1 MFRELLNNITENS
14 IVYIALF
21 IAFVSFLFSLKTYRG
36 QKHFSRATKK
46 QNESDYR
53 KNIINA
59 STIFGVFSITL
70 IVIYELFIDKT
81 SPDISDFGELLD
93 MQAITLTITGISI
106 SLISIISSV
115 LSSKREEKY
124 DKIENS
130 LKESISELQK
140 EKKELSDSLEELKA
154 MQKSLRENS
163 DCLTGLMLTD
173 NMFLEKRKER
183 LLCDF
188 ASKSES
194 FFEKYF
200 YIRTLHKNYSA
211 NASEDTKIHWYNS
224 IIEQGENLLN
234 DINKQNLSNS
244 FAKTQKYLMLIM
256 ISDAYFFLAESNIIN
271 TRMCD
276 EDTLIGYFD
285 KAEKYFS
292 NAEDL
297 YPDEDGYIANGRGL
311 FAYWKYKY
319 YLSKK
324 EKKIGLLDDS
334 ISFYEK
340 AIQNNPLRPQYY
352 NNKGVSYLQKAKL
365 EENGDE
371 NLDCAGKCFREA
383 LRLDSRA
390 SKASI
395 NLGDIAITKIR
406 CAINAQEDI
415 LILQGLDI
423 DPSLYSKITEN
434 YKTGKRNLDNAISIE
449 PHFVNSYYKKA
460 QLICYFMLFMKKTNQ
475 LKADE
480 EKTLCE
486 EIEMLFDDCKE
497 INPNTK
503 GTYYIKRLYYDV
515 LNDFNKA
522 QEVNNDIKK
531 FNEKNAQ
538 SWSEAYN
545 AYHENKRSKQAE

>member
-1 MFRELLNNITENS
+1 MFKELLNDIIQNPVIY
-14 IVYIALF
+14 VALF
-21 IAFVSFLFSLKTYRG
+21 ISFASLLFSLETFCK
-36 QKHFSRATKK
+36 QKHIPRTPKK

-53 KNIINA
+53 KRIVNA
-59 STIFGVFSITL
+59 STGFGVFSITL

-81 SPDISDFGELLD
+81 NPDISGSGEIID
-93 MQAITLTITGISI
+93 MQSITLAITGISI

-211 NASEDTKIHWYNS
+211 NASEDIKIHWYNS
-224 IIEQGENLLN
+224 IIEQGESLLK

-271 TRMCD
+271 TGMCD
-276 EDTLIGYFD
+276 ESTLAGYFD
-285 KAEKYFS
+285 KAEKYFN

-319 YLSKK
+319 YSSKN
-324 EKKIGLLDDS
+324 ETKIGLLDDS
-334 ISFYEK
+334 INYYEK
-340 AIQNNPLRPQYY
+340 AIQNNPLKPQYY

-365 EENGDE
+365 EENNDK
-371 NLDCAGKCFREA
+371 NLDCAGKCFHEA

-406 CAINAQEDI
+406 NAINAQDDI
-415 LILQGLDI
+415 LILQDLDI
-423 DPSLYSKITEN
+423 DPSLCNKILEN

-460 QLICYFMLFMKKTNQ
+460 QLICYFMLFMKKAN
-475 LKADE
+475 LLNAEE
-480 EKTLCE
+480 EKALCE
-486 EIEMLFDDCKE
+486 EIELLFDDCKE
-497 INPNTK
+497 INPNAK
-503 GTYYIKRLYYDV
+503 GTYYIKRLYFDV
-515 LNDFNKA
+515 LNDFQKA

-538 SWSEAYN
+538 SWSKVYGAYC
-545 AYHENKRSKQAE
+545 ESKQKTSS